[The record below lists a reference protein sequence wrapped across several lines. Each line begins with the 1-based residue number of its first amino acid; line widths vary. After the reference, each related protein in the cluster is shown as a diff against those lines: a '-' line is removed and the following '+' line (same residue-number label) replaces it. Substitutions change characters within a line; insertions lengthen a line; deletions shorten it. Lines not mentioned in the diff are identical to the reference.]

1 VEFGTAIDY
10 AFPER
15 LDVYPLQPY
24 SGDILLE
31 GRWGQSIRFGS
42 TIDEDSRMYPVKPNW
57 KKGLGD
63 TGNPIMIISNGT
75 NPNPFEKT
83 YNEFTLEN
91 IDGDDSSI
99 WLTSGQYV
107 KFTQAS
113 TYTKAVSN
121 KNVDLFKANNY
132 SGNQILMASDR
143 IILNCKRQE
152 FIAFAKEG
160 IGLSSEKNVAIDG
173 KTGVEVESA
182 RINLGMNASEPA
194 LLGNISVQ
202 WLSDLCSALTDALNE
217 ITLMTVPTGVGPS
230 GTPINTAAFASV
242 RARITSLSG
251 RLEDLKSRLVFLN
264 KDSSK

>member
-1 VEFGTAIDY
+1 
-10 AFPER
+10 
-15 LDVYPLQPY
+15 
-24 SGDILLE
+24 
-31 GRWGQSIRFGS
+31 
-42 TIDEDSRMYPVKPNW
+42 
-57 KKGLGD
+57 
-63 TGNPIMIISNGT
+63 MIISNGT

-83 YNEFTLEN
+83 YNEFILED

-99 WLTSGQYV
+99 WLTSGQYI

-230 GTPINTAAFASV
+230 GTPINTAAFASI